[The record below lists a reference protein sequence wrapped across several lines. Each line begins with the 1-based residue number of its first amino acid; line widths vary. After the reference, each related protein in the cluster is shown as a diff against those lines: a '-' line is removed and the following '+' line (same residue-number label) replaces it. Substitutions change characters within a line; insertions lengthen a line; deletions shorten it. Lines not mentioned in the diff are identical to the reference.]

1 MEIIVSLQVKVCLPE
16 DRVTP
21 IESLVS
27 SLKSQKIEAIVLE
40 EIITTA
46 DTRIVTT
53 FCGEKYSKRSEST
66 KYTRAG
72 TSEKTIICS
81 VGSLTLK
88 TTKVRDIQQ
97 NTVIKPIYRLI
108 QFSGKQKYQPEIV
121 MISVDFVQKMSYR
134 DTVEELSLVLPE
146 VPSPMTINNH
156 VKMIGREIPISHP
169 DASLPVAMADG
180 TKSHSQEPGVK
191 QNEINVVLGFNAKQ
205 PVLLG
210 VTVNQSW
217 KQLSGSLE
225 SERALS
231 EAAVIVSDGEAELR
245 AAFTNESFKFQTDV
259 IHGFRI
265 LGYKLWEDNALELNQ
280 RKGVINEFKALL
292 LSLKNVVMIHTS
304 DTDRIGRK
312 INLVVDGI
320 EALACRLTDMGCRQS
335 AKFLNEYSNTL
346 VTFARLALNGIEIPW
361 NSNTIERLMG
371 EISKRI
377 KHKWMRWTTEG
388 LETLLRLILVRY
400 TEPQRYRSFRETKMG
415 QTDSLNIAFHLSIES
430 TAV

>member
-1 MEIIVSLQVKVCLPE
+1 MEIIVSMQVKVCLPE
-16 DRVTP
+16 VEVVP
-21 IESLVS
+21 IENLVS
-27 SLKSQKIEAIVLE
+27 SLKSQKIEAQVLE
-40 EIITTA
+40 KIITA
-46 DTRIVTT
+46 VDTQIVISL
-53 FCGEKYSKRSEST
+53 CGEKYSKRSEANQ
-66 KYTRAG
+66 YTRAG
-72 TSEKTIICS
+72 TYEKTIICS

-88 TTKVRDIQQ
+88 TTKVRDNHQ
-97 NTVIKPIYRLI
+97 NTVIKPICQLI
-108 QFSGKQKYQPEIV
+108 RFSGKQKYQPDIV

-134 DTVEELSLVLPE
+134 DTVKELSLVLPE

-156 VKMIGREIPISHP
+156 VKAIGREIPISHP
-169 DASLPVAMADG
+169 DARLPVVMADG

-205 PVLLG
+205 TVLLG

-217 KQLSGSLE
+217 RQLSESLE
-225 SERALS
+225 TERALS

-265 LGYKLWEDNALELNQ
+265 LGYKLWEDKALDLNQ
-280 RKGVINEFKALL
+280 RKGVINELKALL
-292 LSLKNVVMIHTS
+292 LSLKNVVMIHAS
-304 DTDRIGRK
+304 DTERIGEK
-312 INLVVDGI
+312 VNQVVNGI
-320 EALACRLTDMGCRQS
+320 EALANHLIDRGCQQS

-346 VTFARLALNGIEIPW
+346 VTFARLAHNGIEVPW

-388 LETLLRLILVRY
+388 LESLLRLILVRY
-400 TEPQRYRSFRETKMG
+400 TEPQRYRDFRDTKMG
-415 QTDSLNIAFHLSIES
+415 HTDSLKITFQLSIES

>member
-1 MEIIVSLQVKVCLPE
+1 MEIIVSMQVKVCLPE
-16 DRVTP
+16 DEVVP
-21 IESLVS
+21 IENLVS

-40 EIITTA
+40 KIITTA
-46 DTRIVTT
+46 DTRIVTAI
-53 FCGEKYSKRSEST
+53 CGEKYSKRSET
-66 KYTRAG
+66 TQYTRAG
-72 TSEKTIICS
+72 TSKKGIICS
-81 VGSLTLK
+81 VGSMTLK
-88 TTKVRDIQQ
+88 TTKVRDIRQ
-97 NTVIKPIYRLI
+97 NKIIKPIYRLI
-108 QFSGKQKYQPEIV
+108 EFSGKQKYQPEIV

-146 VPSPMTINNH
+146 VPSPMTVHNH
-156 VKMIGREIPISHP
+156 VKAIGREIPISHP
-169 DASLPVAMADG
+169 DACLPVAMVDG

-210 VTVNQSW
+210 ITVNQSW

-245 AAFTNESFKFQTDV
+245 SAFTKESIKFQTDM

-265 LGYKLWEDNALELNQ
+265 LGFKLWEDKALDLNQ
-280 RKGVINEFKALL
+280 RKAVINELKSLL
-292 LSLKNVVMIHTS
+292 LSLKNVVVIHTS
-304 DTDRIGRK
+304 DTDRIGEK
-312 INLVVDGI
+312 INQVVDGI
-320 EALACRLTDMGCRQS
+320 EDLSNRLTGMGCRQS
-335 AKFLNEYSNTL
+335 TKFLKDYSNTL
-346 VTFARLALNGIEIPW
+346 VTFARLALNGIAVPW

-388 LETLLRLILVRY
+388 LETILRLILVRY
-400 TEPQRYRSFRETKMG
+400 VEPQRYRDFRDAKMG
-415 QTDSLNIAFHLSIES
+415 QTDNLKIAFHLSIES